1 VKKNRFSELR
11 QTFGT
16 FRYRNYRL
24 FFTGQ
29 SISLIGTW
37 IQIIALNWLVYSIT
51 NSPFMLGLVGFL
63 SRIPTL
69 ILAPFMGVI
78 ADRFNRYKL
87 LMITQILAMVQA
99 GILAALVLSGTIQVW
114 QIIILGLIGGIINS
128 LDIPVRQAFIVEM
141 VEDKKDLS
149 NAIVLNSFLINI
161 ARFFGPTIAGIMV
174 ATVGE
179 GWCFT
184 INAISFVAIIWS
196 LLAMKLNKIEVTE
209 NKKADSKN
217 LKEGFLY
224 AWKYMPIRTVLLLL
238 SLVSLMGMPFQVLM
252 PVFAKDI
259 LHGGPHT
266 LGYLMAGISVGA
278 LAGGMFLS
286 SKKKSALLISKYIAA
301 AAIVFGSGLVLFSLS
316 GNFYLSFF
324 MLAVTGLGMMI
335 QITSSNTF
343 IQTVVD
349 DDKRGRVMGFY
360 TMAFMGTVPLGN
372 LLSGFLASAF
382 GVVYTVMIG
391 GAASI
396 LGALIFY
403 TKLPAIRKLIGNI

>member
-1 VKKNRFSELR
+1 MKKKRFEELQ
-11 QTFGT
+11 QTFST
-16 FRYRNYRL
+16 FKYRNYRL

-29 SISLIGTW
+29 GISLIGTW

-69 ILAPFMGVI
+69 IFAPFMGVI
-78 ADRFNRYKL
+78 ADRFDKYKL
-87 LMITQILAMVQA
+87 LLLTQVLAMVQA
-99 GILAALVLSGTIQVW
+99 GALAVLVLSGLIKVW
-114 QIIILGLIGGIINS
+114 QIIILGLVGGIINS
-128 LDIPVRQAFIVEM
+128 LDIPVRQAFVVEM
-141 VEDKKDLS
+141 VEDKKALS
-149 NAIVLNSFLINI
+149 NAIVLNSFLMNI
-161 ARFFGPTIAGIMV
+161 ARFFGPTVAGIMV

-184 INAISFVAIIWS
+184 INAISFIAIIWS
-196 LLAMKLNKIEVTE
+196 LLAMKIIKKEASVS
-209 NKKADSKN
+209 KKADSKN
-217 LKEGFLY
+217 LKEGLLY

-278 LAGGMFLS
+278 ITGGIFLS
-286 SKKKSALLISKYIAA
+286 SKKKSALLLSKYIAA
-301 AAIVFGSGLVLFSLS
+301 AAIVFGIGLILFSFS

-324 MLAVTGLGMMI
+324 MLALTGLGMMI

-372 LLSGFLASAF
+372 LLSGFLASTF

-396 LGALIFY
+396 LGALLFY
-403 TKLPAIRKLIGNI
+403 TKLNSIRELLSYS